1 MNKKTRNILKANNKR
16 EEIINK
22 ENDVILTDIIC
33 YLRGANISEYNQ
45 ELVRADLI
53 EMIIDGQE
61 RGENIEQ
68 VIGQNYKEICD
79 DIINE
84 FPKKTLKEKILE
96 SISISFS
103 CMWILGIIWLVMQSI
118 TAIVKHQDLNFILSV
133 GDIVNAILIIAIA
146 NIFVTYICKTS
157 LNKSDKK
164 SIMDNKI
171 LGFIVIWIVAMA
183 VMLIFIA
190 ITYFFNQTVLIVP
203 FYAGIIFIII
213 VFGLDKI
220 TGNQV

>member
-16 EEIINK
+16 EEMINK

-68 VIGQNYKEICD
+68 VIGENYKEICD

-103 CMWILGIIWLVMQSI
+103 CIWILGIIWLVMQSI
-118 TAIVKHQDLNFILSV
+118 TAIVKHQDFNFILSV
-133 GDIVNAILIIAIA
+133 GDIVNAMLIIAIA

-171 LGFIVIWIVAMA
+171 LGFIVAWIVLMA

-213 VFGLDKI
+213 VFGLDKV